1 MTRCR
6 VLLGLLALILLT
18 GCTGT
23 TPRAE
28 ISVSRITATVTAT
41 VTVSGGASESV
52 PSSSPTSQGTAVR
65 SSAAAQAAGT
75 RAQPIPAG
83 TPANVGAWII
93 TLGPTDTDAADAVAA
108 ENQFNDP
115 PAAGRQFVMVQVSG
129 QYNGSES
136 KLPAVDLR
144 IQFVGSAGNTFGFGT
159 DDHCGVIPNSFNE
172 VGEVFTGA
180 TATGNECVSVPIDQI
195 NGVWS
200 IESGFGSDAVFFG
213 LT

>member
-6 VLLGLLALILLT
+6 VLLGLILALVLLT

-41 VTVSGGASESV
+41 VTVSGGASESA
-52 PSSSPTSQGTAVR
+52 PSSSPTSQETTAVR

-83 TPANVGAWII
+83 TPADIGGWII
-93 TLGPTDTDAADAVAA
+93 TLGPTDTDAADTVAA

-144 IQFVGSAGNTFGFGT
+144 IQFVGSAGNTFGFGPT
-159 DDHCGVIPNSFNE
+159 
-172 VGEVFTGA
+172 T
-180 TATGNECVSVPIDQI
+180 TAV
-195 NGVWS
+195 
-200 IESGFGSDAVFFG
+200 
-213 LT
+213 